1 MSFNKNIVQ
10 QGRSMIE
17 MLGVLA
23 IIGVLSIGGIAGYSK
38 AMERYRINETI
49 NQIRYL
55 VQNTHALFYSQKD
68 YSALGEDYYLS
79 NTNNPHKLIV
89 EKAKILPESV
99 LQNNYR
105 NLFGGSIN
113 YGSHQQTGRFSQGDK
128 KAFVFAFRNIPQEA
142 CIELAVQNWQNMD
155 GFLAFSISQN
165 GSAKAW
171 VYGLCETDVANKLF
185 CAPEMPVSPGQ
196 AVNACDGESNNLWWR
211 FY

>member
-23 IIGVLSIGGIAGYSK
+23 IIGVLSVGGIAGYSK

-49 NQIRYL
+49 NQISHI
-55 VQNTHALFYSQKD
+55 VQNTHTLFYSQKD
-68 YSALGEDYYLS
+68 YSALDEEYDLRH
-79 NTNNPHKLIV
+79 TNNPNRLIV
-89 EKAKILPESV
+89 EKAKILPESIIKKGY
-99 LQNNYR
+99 L

-113 YGSHQQTGRFSQGDK
+113 YGSHQQNGRFSKGDK
-128 KAFVFAFRNIPQEA
+128 KAFVFAFRDIPQEA
-142 CIELAVQNWQNMD
+142 CVELAVQNWQNID
-155 GFLAFSISQN
+155 GFIAFSISQN
-165 GSAKAW
+165 SSAKAW

-185 CAPEMPVSPGQ
+185 CASEMPVTPEQ
-196 AVNACDGESNNLWWR
+196 AVNACVGESNNLWWR